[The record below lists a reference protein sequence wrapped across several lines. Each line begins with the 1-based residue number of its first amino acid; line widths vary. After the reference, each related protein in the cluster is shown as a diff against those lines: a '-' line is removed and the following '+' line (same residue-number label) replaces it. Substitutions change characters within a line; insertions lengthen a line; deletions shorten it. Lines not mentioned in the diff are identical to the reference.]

1 MVDPSEE
8 IRNRIT
14 SLFETQRLAV
24 LATEGPHGPHASLVA
39 FWGAPD
45 LRRIVFATPRT
56 TRKFANLKDRP
67 RVAVLIDSSRNV
79 PADFHNAMAVT
90 ATGSARVLE
99 KDERSITADPFLHR
113 HPYLRDFLRSPTTEL
128 LEVAVERYA
137 LVRNFQTVMELN
149 LSE

>member
-45 LRRIVFATPRT
+45 LQRIVFATART
-56 TRKFANLKDRP
+56 TRKFTNLTYRP
-67 RVAVLIDSSRNV
+67 QVAVLVDSSRNV
-79 PADFHNAMAVT
+79 PEDFHNAMAVT
-90 ATGSARVLE
+90 ASGSARVLE
-99 KDERSITADPFLHR
+99 KEERSATADLFLRR
-113 HPYLRDFLRSPTTEL
+113 HPYLGDFLRSPTTAL
-128 LEVAVERYA
+128 LEIAVERYA